1 MLSFKLSL
9 IKVAAILNV
18 ETLTEWRD
26 RSYAKV
32 YFKKALDSIF
42 EVTKMFENNES
53 TDRLDSL
60 ERSIQMDEN
69 STRSQGLVQLSR
81 FLRSNRLNKLK
92 IRKIQK

>member
-42 EVTKMFENNES
+42 EVTKMVENNES

-60 ERSIQMDEN
+60 EISIQMDEN
-69 STRSQGLVQLSR
+69 STRSQGLVQLGR

>member
-81 FLRSNRLNKLK
+81 F
-92 IRKIQK
+92 